1 MRSWILLVVLWA
13 GPALAGAVDPGFYH
27 RLHQVER
34 WQQAGDYRK
43 AIARLR
49 RLQTQ
54 ARSGLERALVQTYRA
69 YAWLGLDR
77 LDDAAGA
84 ARAALAYPKLPKDL
98 RVSLYRL
105 LGQVEIQ
112 RGRFREAA
120 IWLARYLNATKT
132 PEPQFRYLAAYAE
145 YRLGRYRRAI
155 AQLRAALQARPNPPD
170 AWYQLLLA
178 CYLET
183 RQYHRAETVFRD
195 LLRRHPGKVRWWRQ
209 LAVLYLQQ
217 ERYHHALAAL
227 VLAWHA
233 GRLPRQE
240 LLAIVHLYAQVGI
253 PEKAARLVRRWRRE
267 GKLPD
272 DAKTRKLEAALW
284 RAAREWD
291 EARVV
296 LAQSHKPQRHKSA
309 DGGRVRN
316 STASLPDK
324 P

>member
-1 MRSWILLVVLWA
+1 MRSWILLLILWC

-27 RLHQVER
+27 RLRQVER

-49 RLQTQ
+49 RLQT
-54 ARSGLERALVQTYRA
+54 RNGLERALVQSYLA
-69 YAWLGLDR
+69 YAWLGLDQF
-77 LDDAAGA
+77 DNAAEA
-84 ARAALAYPKLPKDL
+84 ARAALAYPKLPRDL
-98 RVSLYRL
+98 QVSLYRL
-105 LGQVEIQ
+105 LGQIEIQ

-120 IWLARYLNATKT
+120 AWLKRYLNATKT
-132 PEPQFRYLAAYAE
+132 PEPGARYLAAYVD
-145 YRLGRYRRAI
+145 YRLGRYRPAI
-155 AQLRAALQARPNPPD
+155 AHLRAALQVRPNPPD

-178 CYLET
+178 CYLESG
-183 RQYHRAETVFRD
+183 QYRRAEAVFRD
-195 LLRRHPGKVRWWRQ
+195 LLRRHPGKVQWWRQ
-209 LAVLYLQQ
+209 LAALYLQQ

-267 GKLPD
+267 GKLPN

-291 EARVV
+291 EARAV
-296 LAQSHKPQRHKSA
+296 LARL
-309 DGGRVRN
+309 R
-316 STASLPDK
+316 
-324 P
+324 